1 MGTLVSFR
9 ISSEDAEYMK
19 QHFSPFL
26 TAYDLANLNMR
37 EFYCKLLVKGQV
49 TDPFSLKSCYI
60 PDIDIRRGYVQ
71 ELYEASR
78 TKYSRTLKEAKEVVA
93 EQAEVMK
100 VVGDF
105 A

>member
-1 MGTLVSFR
+1 
-9 ISSEDAEYMK
+9 MK

-49 TDPFSLKSCYI
+49 TDPFSLKACRI
-60 PDIDIRRGYVQ
+60 PDIDVRKAYIQ

-78 TKYSRTLKEAKEVVA
+78 TKYARTLSEAKVVVA
-93 EQAEVMK
+93 DQADVMK
-100 VVGDF
+100 TVGDF
-105 A
+105 ASPMI